1 MSYLLQ
7 KADVFC
13 SFRVY
18 GKKRPWIFHVKLEK
32 IYEEE
37 KSSR

>member
-1 MSYLLQ
+1 MFSVLLESP
-7 KADVFC
+7 A
-13 SFRVY
+13 VY